1 MLRQVLIN
9 VKGEFLYQKN
19 FGNALSNEDIQKIYQ
34 KIQEEIAKGQIEHL
48 SSLDYFRY
56 KASFKFVQQYDLM
69 FLFVTDL
76 SDQKDRV
83 EKQLERMHKEFMDTF
98 GTFIDEGI
106 SKEDFKIFEPVVEK
120 THKNL
125 KPKISLVGFSGVG
138 KTTITRLITA
148 QDIPTEHVPTITGD
162 IGTIKIG
169 KLHFSLWD
177 FAGQEQFSFLW
188 NKFIQGSDGVLLIT
202 DSTLENI
209 EKSKYF
215 VDLIRS
221 ETPYAHA
228 AIIGNKQDL
237 PEAMPPDD
245 IERHLSMRV
254 YPMVAVDPK
263 NREKMINIIA
273 NILDIAT
280 EDSEFFKPIAE
291 RDAMIKEADAAMSAG
306 DTEKALVLYEKLVQK
321 CLELGDDKLSQEYN
335 LKAQALKKGTESETS
350 GSAPSPIQPA
360 ISTAPQ
366 TSIPKPPAEKAVELI
381 KEYKVKIA
389 SVAQKMADLELQN
402 ISGDLS
408 DADFKDKMGR
418 LEQLKA
424 KMEQQ
429 MKDLQ

>member
-1 MLRQVLIN
+1 LLI
-9 VKGEFLYQKN
+9 
-19 FGNALSNEDIQKIYQ
+19 S
-34 KIQEEIAKGQIEHL
+34 
-48 SSLDYFRY
+48 
-56 KASFKFVQQYDLM
+56 
-69 FLFVTDL
+69 DL
-76 SDQKDRV
+76 SDEFDRI
-83 EKQLERMHKEFMDTF
+83 KAQMERMYKEFMDTF
-98 GTFIDEGI
+98 GTFIDGEI
-106 SKEDFKIFEPVVEK
+106 TKDDLVIFTPVVEK
-120 THKNL
+120 VHKNL

-202 DSTLENI
+202 DSSLENI

-215 VDLIRS
+215 VDLIRA
-221 ETPYAHA
+221 ETPYAHT

-245 IERHLSMRV
+245 IERHLTLKV
-254 YPMVAVDPK
+254 YPMVATDK
-263 NREKMINIIA
+263 NNRQKMINIIA

-291 RDAMIKEADAAMSAG
+291 RDAMIKEAEVAINCG
-306 DTEKALVLYEKLVQK
+306 DREKALHLYETLVQK
-321 CLELGDDKLSQEYN
+321 CLELGDDKLSQQFN
-335 LKAQALKKGTESETS
+335 LKAQALKKGGGADSS
-350 GSAPSPIQPA
+350 VLAPLPVQPA
-360 ISTAPQ
+360 IPAAPQ
-366 TSIPKPPAEKAVELI
+366 PTVPKPPAEKAEELI

-402 ISGDLS
+402 ITGDLS
-408 DADFKDKMGR
+408 DADFKEKIGR
-418 LEQLKA
+418 LEQLKV

-429 MKDLQ
+429 MKELQ